1 MMLGLTEG
9 TVHPG
14 WQLGGQRTS
23 SPIGIILDVLCPH
36 WHWYHLPSNLCH
48 LPSEQSSLPHV
59 TQFIISCKPC
69 QRVMCHWGALPLA
82 LFDMPNL
89 NRFDIFSI
97 SIFCKIALS
106 ITILISIFSKIT
118 ISISISIS
126 IFLELPYRYRYR
138 YRYFSELPYRYR
150 YRYRYFQLLHIDI
163 DIDIDIFQ
171 KCRYIDNRY
180 VISIYRTGLKN
191 IDFLQWYFSSHKY
204 PNSFGGIPC
213 NIEFTY
219 ASYCVSKIV
228 TYSNTQTLLPI
239 KND

>member
-1 MMLGLTEG
+1 MNIFLNEYSGFLKMNIFSARVFWILRKWIVLLNKYSGLYLPTSKTIVAKWLKLIQNHSGVISG
-9 TVHPG
+9 TYY
-14 WQLGGQRTS
+14 S
-23 SPIGIILDVLCPH
+23 SFQG
-36 WHWYHLPSNLCH
+36 
-48 LPSEQSSLPHV
+48 SLTH
-59 TQFIISCKPC
+59 T
-69 QRVMCHWGALPLA
+69 GASWVA

-89 NRFDIFSI
+89 NWFDILSI

-106 ITILISIFSKIT
+106 ISIFSKIT

-180 VISIYRTGLKN
+180 FISI
-191 IDFLQWYFSSHKY
+191 F
-204 PNSFGGIPC
+204 
-213 NIEFTY
+213 
-219 ASYCVSKIV
+219 
-228 TYSNTQTLLPI
+228 
-239 KND
+239 

>member
-1 MMLGLTEG
+1 MKSFIIALQLQDCAMVVQSWTRPAFPIENVRKIINPSPIDQSRLQWDYKRMSNPATIHWIGNQILGTCFFFNPDRIGPIIWQSTKNVAIRLQFQINPNLTAHRQVLGLE
-9 TVHPG
+9 
-14 WQLGGQRTS
+14 S
-23 SPIGIILDVLCPH
+23 I
-36 WHWYHLPSNLCH
+36 
-48 LPSEQSSLPHV
+48 
-59 TQFIISCKPC
+59 
-69 QRVMCHWGALPLA
+69 A

-89 NRFDIFSI
+89 NRFDILSI

-106 ITILISIFSKIT
+106 ISISISIFSKIT

-180 VISIYRTGLKN
+180 FLSI
-191 IDFLQWYFSSHKY
+191 F
-204 PNSFGGIPC
+204 
-213 NIEFTY
+213 
-219 ASYCVSKIV
+219 
-228 TYSNTQTLLPI
+228 
-239 KND
+239 

>member
-1 MMLGLTEG
+1 MGHQVLLNKCLASLPLPSLLVKGNKDDGEVRG
-9 TVHPG
+9 EVVVCHHHPG
-14 WQLGGQRTS
+14 
-23 SPIGIILDVLCPH
+23 
-36 WHWYHLPSNLCH
+36 HL
-48 LPSEQSSLPHV
+48 QV
-59 TQFIISCKPC
+59 
-69 QRVMCHWGALPLA
+69 A

-89 NRFDIFSI
+89 NRFDILSI

-106 ITILISIFSKIT
+106 ISIFSKIT

-180 VISIYRTGLKN
+180 FISI
-191 IDFLQWYFSSHKY
+191 F
-204 PNSFGGIPC
+204 
-213 NIEFTY
+213 
-219 ASYCVSKIV
+219 
-228 TYSNTQTLLPI
+228 
-239 KND
+239 